1 MNSIES
7 IESIEIIERGLGRKL
22 YLWELEHVKVYSKL
36 YNSNE
41 LIELI
46 LFISLKSIQK
56 WLERKLG
63 CKLNDR
69 QKDLIKLM
77 TKKGKTAQSILEKIE
92 EVKKNKK
99 SEPDDTP
106 VF

>member
-1 MNSIES
+1 MVGE
-7 IESIEIIERGLGRKL
+7 
-22 YLWELEHVKVYSKL
+22 
-36 YNSNE
+36 
-41 LIELI
+41 
-46 LFISLKSIQK
+46 
-56 WLERKLG
+56 KLG

-77 TKKGKTAQSILEKIE
+77 TRKGKTAQSILEKIE